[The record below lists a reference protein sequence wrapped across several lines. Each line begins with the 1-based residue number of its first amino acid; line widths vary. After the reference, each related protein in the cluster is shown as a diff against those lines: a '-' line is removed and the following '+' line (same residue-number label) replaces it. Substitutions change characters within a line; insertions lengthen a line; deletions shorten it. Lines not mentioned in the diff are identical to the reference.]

1 MPNMLFRSFMV
12 GVCFAAVSAISSAI
26 SPVAQAQTSS
36 LDQPMASLLPLEAR
50 FSVRT
55 LSAEEQPISLDQA
68 ADSFNQQMM
77 TDRAIAANP
86 MGQFLK
92 SLPLVSDFVDETGS
106 LDIGTD
112 FDMGANLPIS
122 VDLGNVMGNTG
133 LVFSTDFKLNP

>member
-1 MPNMLFRSFMV
+1 MPNMLVRFLIV
-12 GVCFAAVSAISSAI
+12 GGCFAAVSAI

-50 FSVRT
+50 FSLRT
-55 LSAEEQPISLDQA
+55 LSTEAQPMSLDKA
-68 ADSFNQQMM
+68 ADTFNQNMV

-86 MGQFLK
+86 MGQFLQ
-92 SLPLVSDFVDETGS
+92 SLPLISDFVDETGH
-106 LDIGTD
+106 LDLGTD
-112 FDMGANLPIS
+112 FDMGSNLPIS

>member
-1 MPNMLFRSFMV
+1 MPNMLVRSLMV
-12 GVCFAAVSAISSAI
+12 GVCFAAVSAI

-50 FSVRT
+50 FSLRT
-55 LSAEEQPISLDQA
+55 LSTEAQPMSLDKA
-68 ADSFNQQMM
+68 ADTFNQNMV

-86 MGQFLK
+86 MGQFLQ
-92 SLPLVSDFVDETGS
+92 SLPLISDFVDETGH
-106 LDIGTD
+106 LDLGTD
-112 FDMGANLPIS
+112 FDMGTNLPIS